1 MAFML
6 FTLIEERNGIDS
18 AVRCERIGSVENECK
33 GIQPLRVACV
43 HECAQGGVGDVK
55 HGFNPQSNEIERNEC
70 TDDGSRDRVADDY
83 ANSEDENGHLAPPVS
98 GSLDPML
105 VLSGH

>member
-1 MAFML
+1 ML

-18 AVRCERIGSVENECK
+18 AVRRNGIGPVENECK
-33 GIQPLRVACV
+33 GIQPLPVACV
-43 HECAQGGVGDVK
+43 HECPQSGIGDVK
-55 HGFNPQSNEIERNEC
+55 HVRPLLDDIERSEC
-70 TDDGSRDRVADDY
+70 ADDRPRDRVTDDY
-83 ANSEDENGHLAPPVS
+83 ANSQNENGHLAPLVS

>member
-1 MAFML
+1 ML

-18 AVRCERIGSVENECK
+18 AVRRNGIGPVENERK
-33 GIQPLRVACV
+33 GIATLHMARV
-43 HECAQGGVGDVK
+43 HECTQCWIGDVK
-55 HGFNPQSNEIERNEC
+55 HVYPLPNDVERSEC
-70 TDDGSRDRVADDY
+70 ADDRPRDRVAGDN
-83 ANSEDENGHLAPPVS
+83 ANSQNENGHLAPLVS